1 MKEFINTLSTND
13 KIIVVFSMIM
23 LAISITE
30 LIMFAIRFWYAVIV
44 YQKKKRLPDHR
55 ISGYRYI
62 NSIERLRSY
71 TVINALAAY
80 FVIVFGISDIL
91 ILKGYIVMTTTVVF
105 IEEIMYILCVN
116 FGFMLKVNVNK
127 KDYFRPRLSAYN
139 PKADDKCSK

>member
-1 MKEFINTLSTND
+1 MKEFINSLSTND

-23 LAISITE
+23 LAISVTE
-30 LIMFAIRFWYAVIV
+30 LIVFAIRFWYAVIV
-44 YQKKKRLPDHR
+44 YQKRLPDNR

-91 ILKGYIVMTTTVVF
+91 ILKWYIVMTTTVVF
-105 IEEIMYILCVN
+105 IEQIMYILCVN
-116 FGFMLKVNVNK
+116 FGYMLKVNVNR
-127 KDYFRPRLSAYN
+127 KDYWRDTLEAYN
-139 PKADDKCSK
+139 PDNDAKDTE

>member
-1 MKEFINTLSTND
+1 MKEFINSLSTND

-23 LAISITE
+23 LAISVTE
-30 LIMFAIRFWYAVIV
+30 LIVFAIRFWYAVIV
-44 YQKKKRLPDHR
+44 YQKRLPDHR

-91 ILKGYIVMTTTVVF
+91 ILKWYIVVTTTVVF
-105 IEEIMYILCVN
+105 IEQIMYILCVN
-116 FGFMLKVNVNK
+116 FGYMLKINVNR
-127 KDYFRPRLSAYN
+127 KDYWRDTLEAYN
-139 PKADDKCSK
+139 PNNDAKDTE

>member
-30 LIMFAIRFWYAVIV
+30 LIVFAIRFWYAVIV
-44 YQKKKRLPDHR
+44 YQKRLPDHR

-71 TVINALAAY
+71 TVINALVAY

-116 FGFMLKVNVNK
+116 FGFMLKVNVNR

-139 PKADDKCSK
+139 PKADDKCSE

>member
-1 MKEFINTLSTND
+1 
-13 KIIVVFSMIM
+13 MIM

-30 LIMFAIRFWYAVIV
+30 LIVFAIRFWYAIIV
-44 YQKKKRLPDHR
+44 YQKRLPDHR
-55 ISGYRYI
+55 ISGYRYF

-71 TVINALAAY
+71 IVINALVAY

-127 KDYFRPRLSAYN
+127 KDYWSDTLEAYN
-139 PKADDKCSK
+139 PKNDAKDKCVE